1 MSDDQRFLS
10 EVFLSKKLRSFF
22 LSLSSFDGADDMV
35 KHETAA
41 DYRRRPSKGDRERGS
56 ERIARASLDVLLRRW
71 ARNVRSTTHE
81 TNQPISPR
89 TQPPRWGVGWVGV
102 WERLERWTANEER
115 ARSRCARV
123 DGSGG

>member
-41 DYRRRPSKGDRERGS
+41 DYRRRPSKGDREG
-56 ERIARASLDVLLRRW
+56 ARESLDVLVLLLRRW
-71 ARNVRSTTHE
+71 ARYVRSTTHE